1 MSDHDTNADD
11 WAAGPEAE
19 ADQQRRA
26 WLKSTPAQRLEWLE
40 QAIAFA
46 HQAGA
51 LPRRTFEQQ
60 SE

>member
-1 MSDHDTNADD
+1 MSDHGAAAED
-11 WAAGPEAE
+11 WIAGPEAE

-26 WLKSTPAQRLEWLE
+26 WLQSTPAQRLEWLQ

-51 LPRRTFEQQ
+51 VPGRP
-60 SE
+60 SEE